1 MTGKDKD
8 VNEYSKAS
16 SRIKRIRYILAIIFI
31 IFVIFAVFSYRE
43 DLTVEN
49 FRYLMKYV
57 NVKPVTFGSGEN
69 AQINFDADSS
79 TVTASFKEDLIV
91 ASKTAVKIYDLSS
104 KEILSS
110 DAVLMRPAIST
121 GEKYFAVYDLG
132 AKYVGIYNS
141 FSKLWDTELDYPV
154 YDVALDKKGNFCI
167 VTASKGYTSAVKVYN
182 DNFENMF
189 NWRSADKYA
198 IAADICHNDGTFLAV
213 GTLRSNTSGDMVS
226 SLVLLSTDSAS
237 PLATLDFEG
246 EMIID
251 VAFNSEGR
259 AVFITDKAIRFADT
273 SGKVL
278 SETYF
283 NSGSVRK
290 FETNAEYTLLLTHEN
305 LVGKNHT
312 LIIFDADGNTYM
324 EKTVSAE
331 VTDTAL
337 SESFVFILGVE
348 DITVVDIKNKKTK
361 TYPSERSYRSVELFD
376 EENVYLVYDGLA
388 VAAGVE

>member
-8 VNEYSKAS
+8 TNEYSKAS
-16 SRIKRIRYILAIIFI
+16 SRIKRIRYIIAIIFI

-79 TVTASFKEDLIV
+79 TVTSSFKEDLIV

-132 AKYVGIYNS
+132 ANYVGIYNS
-141 FSKLWDTELDYPV
+141 FSKLWDTESDYPV
-154 YDVALDKKGNFCI
+154 YDVALDEKGNFCI

-182 DNFENMF
+182 GSFENMF

-198 IAADICHNDGTFLAV
+198 IAADICHDEGTYLAV
-213 GTLRSNTSGDMVS
+213 ATLRGNTSGDMVS
-226 SLVLLSTDSAS
+226 SLVLLSTDNAS

-246 EMIID
+246 EMVVD
-251 VAFNSEGR
+251 VAFNSKGR
-259 AVFITDKAIRFADT
+259 AVLLTDKAIRFTDT

-283 NSGSVRK
+283 NSGAVRK
-290 FETNAEYTLLLTHEN
+290 FETSGEYTLLLINEN

-324 EKTVSAE
+324 EKTVTTE
-331 VTDTAL
+331 ITDTAL
-337 SESFVFILGVE
+337 SESFAFILGVE
-348 DITVVDIKNKKTK
+348 DITVVDIENKKTK

-376 EENVYLVYDGLA
+376 DENVYLVYDGLA